1 MPGRTN
7 SAIHGAPFGHA
18 MGGLRQWRDSRL
30 PALLFCLQWACSSTE
45 TKTGLVF
52 CVDTRKGGRSYS
64 EPALPRLEKLALPC
78 RRWMPRLARA
88 SEGDKSMFSVGQKV
102 WHRDGQRSGTV
113 LECDGDRVFLAQDN
127 GAELDFRTSDL
138 TATPPPG
145 AKTLEANLKDGREA
159 NRSAAYVMPSRTLT
173 SGDITPEHVRVL
185 GIVPVRTLQAVAAVF
200 ERRPKVGKFSALEV
214 AEKLN
219 VIAEVTAVPYR
230 TMREHSDRPGE
241 LGLLMGKGLAD
252 SRKTV

>member
-1 MPGRTN
+1 
-7 SAIHGAPFGHA
+7 
-18 MGGLRQWRDSRL
+18 
-30 PALLFCLQWACSSTE
+30 
-45 TKTGLVF
+45 
-52 CVDTRKGGRSYS
+52 
-64 EPALPRLEKLALPC
+64 
-78 RRWMPRLARA
+78 
-88 SEGDKSMFSVGQKV
+88 MFSVGQKV

-145 AKTLEANLKDGREA
+145 AQTLEANLKDGREA

-185 GIVPVRTLQAVAAVF
+185 GIVPVRTLQAIAALF
-200 ERRPKVGKFSALEV
+200 ERRPRAGKFSALDV

-219 VIAEVTAVPYR
+219 VIAEITAVPYR
-230 TMREHSDRPGE
+230 AMREYSDRPGE

-252 SRKTV
+252 SRRTV